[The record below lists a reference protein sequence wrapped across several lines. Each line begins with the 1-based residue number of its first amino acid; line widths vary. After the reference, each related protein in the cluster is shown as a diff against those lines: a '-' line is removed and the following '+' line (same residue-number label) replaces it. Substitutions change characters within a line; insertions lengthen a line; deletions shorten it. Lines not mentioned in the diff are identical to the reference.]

1 MKIKALSLS
10 IFSCILLTACGGS
23 NNSNS
28 SNSSNSASANDQ
40 NNTKIA
46 DQAWTSFNI
55 QGDDS
60 KGKLNFEID
69 QLTIKDGQYYSK
81 IDHTYNDTEY
91 GNLSFFVTADGVY
104 GDGPIHPEYGVQLGS
119 VSGSSEKLTTSYY
132 SPVGSKGFETT
143 FYYKTI
149 DLSGKS
155 ISESINPED
164 IFKIQNNYKTNS
176 ISKTLL
182 NFYGANSSI
191 KLPEGSKCLVLTK
204 SENNQEHLEL
214 DKSSKDKQKIIDIWN
229 TEASKNA
236 DDSTKKLFKD
246 TTAYITYAHN
256 LDGDSFAKFQN
267 SFYAGYQFDKGIDY
281 LLTEEIGDL
290 KSFADFGNP
299 TAEEKKLKLE
309 SIDLLNT
316 TCTYFN
322 ETASKTIRDSINN
335 FK

>member
-28 SNSSNSASANDQ
+28 SNSSNSTSANDQ
-40 NNTKIA
+40 TNTKIA

-55 QGDDS
+55 HGDDS
-60 KGKLNFEID
+60 KGKLDFEID
-69 QLTIKDGQYYSK
+69 QRTIKDGQYYSK
-81 IDHTYNDTEY
+81 IDQTSDNTEY
-91 GNLSFFVTADGVY
+91 YNLGLFVTADGGY

-119 VSGSSEKLTTSYY
+119 ANGSNEKQILSPY
-132 SPVGSKGFETT
+132 SPVGSKGFQITV
-143 FYYKTI
+143 YYKTI
-149 DLSGKS
+149 DISGKS

-164 IFKIQNNYKTNS
+164 IFKIQNNFRTNS

-182 NFYGANSSI
+182 NFYAKNSSI

-204 SENNQEHLEL
+204 SENNQGHLEL
-214 DKSSKDKQKIIDIWN
+214 DKSSKDKKEIIDIWN

-236 DDSTKKLFKD
+236 NETIKKLFKD
-246 TTAYITYAHN
+246 TTAYITDKPD
-256 LDGDSFAKFQN
+256 LDSVIAKFQN
-267 SFYAGYQFDKGIDY
+267 NFYAGYQIDKGIDY
-281 LLTEEIGDL
+281 LLTEEIGDM
-290 KSFADFGNP
+290 KSLADHENL

-322 ETASKTIRDSINN
+322 ETASKTIRDSIKNI
-335 FK
+335 K